1 MKMLEGSLVLS
12 ATAGTGNAIPAGILD
27 DALRHRVAGTQYHP
41 VASREWSAGLHHSNK
56 FHSHIRPYCLYLS
69 LRPCGWFAGCVF
81 FCFFVRMSTFGE
93 RRKDV
98 WEQFQKF
105 TQKATLKSCFTVSH
119 KIQRHKTAV
128 LLHHAPW
135 QALQDARKI
144 EDIIL
149 MWTVNFGLNLNET
162 TEEGPRSISVL
173 SLIRDET
180 GQHAAAGLLMFV
192 MLVSLPAPTSLVK
205 YQQHH

>member
-1 MKMLEGSLVLS
+1 
-12 ATAGTGNAIPAGILD
+12 
-27 DALRHRVAGTQYHP
+27 
-41 VASREWSAGLHHSNK
+41 
-56 FHSHIRPYCLYLS
+56 
-69 LRPCGWFAGCVF
+69 
-81 FCFFVRMSTFGE
+81 MSTFGE

-105 TQKATLKSCFTVSH
+105 TQKATLKSCFTV
-119 KIQRHKTAV
+119 
-128 LLHHAPW
+128 APW

-192 MLVSLPAPTSLVK
+192 MFVSLPAPTSLVK